1 MSAIIEIDRL
11 SFRYPGA
18 ERDSLRNVCLTIEEG
33 DFVAVIG
40 GNGSGKTT
48 LCKTLNGL
56 VPHYWEGDFAGEV
69 RVDGVDTYESSV
81 AALSSTVGYVYQD
94 FQNQLVRPRVR
105 DEIEFG
111 PTNFGMSDYA
121 ERAQQAME
129 MLGIAHLA
137 DRFVWQLSGGQAHLT
152 ALASV
157 LAMRPRIIVV
167 DEPVAEV
174 DPAGA
179 HALYERLTELNQVHG
194 ITVIVIEHHAEFIAQ
209 YAKSVVLM
217 DDGAPVWHLPAPQA
231 AARAAELASH
241 GIPAPQ
247 IVAACEGLDLAAA
260 PRTVEEAAAVLRTAG
275 ARQRD
280 SWTADAVA
288 GSVPRLASSEVDPA
302 RTDGDERRPVA
313 VASAVSHGYRSV
325 AGDLLPVLSGVD
337 LTIRA
342 GDRVALVGG
351 NGAGKS
357 TLMRLLCGL
366 QVPRGGSVTLDGID
380 TKKSSATRL
389 AEHAA
394 YLFQRPEQMFLKDS
408 IRADVRL
415 FPAGRK
421 RDDADALVD
430 RVLDR
435 VRLSDFADRDGRTL
449 SGGQQRRATLAIGL
463 AMTPSLLLADEPTA
477 SLDVA
482 SRDSVIAMLD
492 ELSGAI
498 AAAVVATHDMHLV
511 AEWATRV
518 IVLGGGGVLA
528 DVTPLELFSSD
539 ALLEGARVVPPQ
551 ITALGRALGISP
563 APLSVAQ
570 WREAVALTDAAARM
584 EVRA

>member
-1 MSAIIEIDRL
+1 MNPIIEIDRL

-18 ERDSLRNVCLTIEEG
+18 ERDSLRNVCLTIHEG

-48 LCKTLNGL
+48 LCKTFNGL

-69 RVDGVDTYESSV
+69 RVDGIDTYESSV
-81 AALSSTVGYVYQD
+81 AVLSSTVGYVYQD

-105 DEIEFG
+105 DEVEFG
-111 PTNFGMSDYA
+111 PTNFGMPDYA
-121 ERAQQAME
+121 ERATEAME
-129 MLGIAHLA
+129 MLGISHLA

-217 DDGAPVWHLPAPQA
+217 HDGAPVWHLPAPQA
-231 AARAAELASH
+231 AARAAELAAH

-247 IVAACEGLDLAAA
+247 IVAACEGLELAAA
-260 PRTVEEAAAVLRTAG
+260 PRTVDEAAAVLRTAG
-275 ARQRD
+275 AHQRP

-288 GSVPRLASSEVDPA
+288 GAASPHSA
-302 RTDGDERRPVA
+302 DGDEHRPVA

-325 AGDLLPVLSGVD
+325 AGDLMPVLTDVD

-421 RDDADALVD
+421 RADADALVD

-528 DVTPLELFSSD
+528 DVTPSEL
-539 ALLEGARVVPPQ
+539 
-551 ITALGRALGISP
+551 
-563 APLSVAQ
+563 
-570 WREAVALTDAAARM
+570 
-584 EVRA
+584 

>member
-1 MSAIIEIDRL
+1 MASHHQIPPTQPPSGATPIIELDRV

-18 ERDSLRNVCLTIEEG
+18 ERDSLRNVCLRIDEG

-48 LCKTLNGL
+48 LCKTFNGL
-56 VPHYWEGDFAGEV
+56 VPHFWEGEFAGEATV
-69 RVDGVDTYESSV
+69 AGIDTYESSV
-81 AALSSTVGYVYQD
+81 AALSATVGYVYQD

-105 DEIEFG
+105 DEVEFG
-111 PTNFGMSDYA
+111 PVNFGMADYA
-121 ERAQQAME
+121 ERALEAMHT
-129 MLGIAHLA
+129 LGIDHLA
-137 DRFVWQLSGGQAHLT
+137 DRFVWQLSGGQAHLV

-157 LAMRPRIIVV
+157 LAMRPRVIVV

-179 HALYERLTELNQVHG
+179 HALYERLTELNERHG
-194 ITVIVIEHHAEFIAQ
+194 ITVVVIEHHAEFIAQ

-231 AARAAELASH
+231 AARAAELAAH

-247 IVAACEGLDLAAA
+247 IVEACEGLDLQAA
-260 PRTVEEAAAVLRTAG
+260 PRTVDEAAAVLRTAG
-275 ARQRD
+275 AEQRTTWPPIA
-280 SWTADAVA
+280 S
-288 GSVPRLASSEVDPA
+288 ASSDAPEGRV
-302 RTDGDERRPVA
+302 VA
-313 VASAVSHGYRSV
+313 VARGVSHGYKSV
-325 AGDLLPVLSGVD
+325 SGELLPVLDGID
-337 LTIRA
+337 LTVRA

-366 QVPRGGSVTLDGID
+366 QVPRAGTITLDGID
-380 TKKSSATRL
+380 TRRSSATKL
-389 AEHAA
+389 ADHAA

-408 IRADVRL
+408 IRSDVRM

-421 RDDADALVD
+421 RADADALVD

-435 VRLSDFADRDGRTL
+435 VRLADLADRDGRTL

-482 SRDSVIAMLD
+482 SRNSVIDMLE
-492 ELSGAI
+492 ELRGAI
-498 AAAVVATHDMHLV
+498 DAAVVATHDMHLV

-528 DVTPLELFSSD
+528 DVTPTELFASD
-539 ALLEGARVVPPQ
+539 DLLAGAHVVPPQ
-551 ITALGRALGISP
+551 VTALGRALGIVP

-570 WREAVALTDAAARM
+570 WREAVVLTET

>member
-1 MSAIIEIDRL
+1 MTAIIELDRL

-18 ERDSLRNVCLTIEEG
+18 TRDSLRNVSLSIEEG

-48 LCKTLNGL
+48 LCKTFNGL
-56 VPHYWEGDFAGEV
+56 VPHYWVGEFAGEA
-69 RVDGVDTYESSV
+69 RVAGLDTYDSSV
-81 AALSSTVGYVYQD
+81 AELSATVGYVYQD

-105 DEIEFG
+105 DEVEFG
-111 PTNFGMSDYA
+111 PMNFGMADFAARGA
-121 ERAQQAME
+121 EAMA
-129 MLGIAHLA
+129 MLGIDHLA

-157 LAMRPRIIVV
+157 LSMRPRIIVV

-179 HALYERLTELNQVHG
+179 HALYERLTQLNRDHG
-194 ITVIVIEHHAEFIAQ
+194 ITVVVIEHHAEFISQ
-209 YAKSVVLM
+209 YARSVILM
-217 DDGAPVWHLPAPQA
+217 DDGAPVWHLPVAEA
-231 AARAAELASH
+231 AARADELAAH

-247 IVAACEGLDLAAA
+247 IVDACAAAEVPGAPRTVAEAATLLRDAGVSPSAASSLREDDAGERGIAAA
-260 PRTVEEAAAVLRTAG
+260 PRPV
-275 ARQRD
+275 
-280 SWTADAVA
+280 VA
-288 GSVPRLASSEVDPA
+288 ASSL
-302 RTDGDERRPVA
+302 
-313 VASAVSHGYRSV
+313 SHGYRTV
-325 AGDLLPVLSGVD
+325 GGDLMPVLHDVD
-337 LTIRA
+337 LTIHA

-357 TLMRLLCGL
+357 TLMRLLGGL
-366 QVPRGGSVTLDGID
+366 QVPRGGTIVLDGVD
-380 TKKSSATRL
+380 TRSAPSARL
-389 AEHAA
+389 ADHAA

-408 IRADVRL
+408 VRADVL
-415 FPAGRK
+415 LHPAGRG

-435 VRLSDFADRDGRTL
+435 VRLTEFADRDGRTL

-463 AMTPSLLLADEPTA
+463 AMSPALMLADEPTA

-482 SRDSVIAMLD
+482 SRDSVIGMLD
-492 ELSGAI
+492 ELSDTI

-518 IVLGGGGVLA
+518 VVLEHGRIVA
-528 DVTPLELFSSD
+528 DLTPRALFADD
-539 ALLEGARVVPPQ
+539 ALLAKARLVPPQ
-551 ITALGRALGISP
+551 IVALGRELGIDP
-563 APLSVAQ
+563 LPLSVAQ
-570 WREAVALTDAAARM
+570 WREAVAPIRTEALA
-584 EVRA
+584 

>member
-1 MSAIIEIDRL
+1 MTPIIELDRV

-18 ERDSLRNVCLTIEEG
+18 ERDSLRNVCLRIDEG

-48 LCKTLNGL
+48 LCKTFNGL
-56 VPHYWEGDFAGEV
+56 VPHFWEGEFAGEAL
-69 RVDGVDTYESSV
+69 VDGTDTYESSV
-81 AALSSTVGYVYQD
+81 AALSATVGYVYQD

-105 DEIEFG
+105 DEVEFG
-111 PTNFGMSDYA
+111 PVNFGMVDHA
-121 ERAQQAME
+121 ERALEAME
-129 MLGIAHLA
+129 TLGISHLA
-137 DRFVWQLSGGQAHLT
+137 DRFVWQLSGGQAHLV

-157 LAMRPRIIVV
+157 LAMRPRVIVV

-179 HALYERLTELNQVHG
+179 HTLYQRLTELNERHG

-209 YAKSVVLM
+209 YAKSVILM

-231 AARAAELASH
+231 AARATELAAH

-247 IVAACEGLDLAAA
+247 IVDACEGLDLQAA
-260 PRTVEEAAAVLRTAG
+260 PRTVAEAAAVLRTAG
-275 ARQRD
+275 AAQRP
-280 SWTADAVA
+280 SWPAAA
-288 GSVPRLASSEVDPA
+288 SARPQEGESEPRA
-302 RTDGDERRPVA
+302 VA
-313 VASAVSHGYRSV
+313 VARGVSHGYRSV
-325 AGDLLPVLSGVD
+325 SGELLPVLDGID
-337 LTIRA
+337 LTVRA

-366 QVPRGGSVTLDGID
+366 QVPRAGTITLDGID
-380 TKKSSATRL
+380 TRRSSATKL
-389 AEHAA
+389 ADHAA

-408 IRADVRL
+408 IRADVTL
-415 FPAGRK
+415 FPVGRK
-421 RDDADALVD
+421 RADADALVD

-435 VRLSDFADRDGRTL
+435 VRLTEFADRDGRTL

-463 AMTPSLLLADEPTA
+463 TMTPSLLLADEPTA

-482 SRDSVIAMLD
+482 SRNSVIGMLE
-492 ELSGAI
+492 ELRGAI
-498 AAAVVATHDMHLV
+498 DAAVVATHDMHLV
-511 AEWATRV
+511 AEWANRV
-518 IVLGGGGVLA
+518 IVLGGGGILA
-528 DVTPLELFSSD
+528 DVAPSELFASEE
-539 ALLEGARVVPPQ
+539 LLAGAHVVPPQ
-551 ITALGRALGISP
+551 ITALGRTLGIEP

-570 WREAVALTDAAARM
+570 WREAVVLTDA

>member
-1 MSAIIEIDRL
+1 MAAIIELDKV

-18 ERDSLRNVCLTIEEG
+18 QSDSLRNVSLSIEQG
-33 DFVAVIG
+33 DFVAIIG

-48 LCKTLNGL
+48 LCKTFNGL
-56 VPHYWEGDFAGEV
+56 VPHYWVGDFSGVAT
-69 RVDGVDTYESSV
+69 VDGLDTFDSSV
-81 AALSSTVGYVYQD
+81 AALSSRVGYVYQD

-111 PTNFGMSDYA
+111 PMNFGMTDFA
-121 ERAQQAME
+121 ERATEAMHH
-129 MLGIAHLA
+129 LGITHLE

-157 LAMRPRIIVV
+157 LAMRPKIIVV

-179 HALYERLTELNQVHG
+179 HALYKHLTMLNEQHG
-194 ITVIVIEHHAEFIAQ
+194 LTVVVIEHHAEFIAQ

-217 DDGAPVWHLPAPQA
+217 DAGAPVWHLPAREA
-231 AARAAELASH
+231 AARADELASH

-247 IVAACEGLDLAAA
+247 IVAASTTAGLRTV
-260 PRTVEEAAAVLRTAG
+260 PRTVEEAARLIQDEHPDVATRIVPAG
-275 ARQRD
+275 DGAK
-280 SWTADAVA
+280 
-288 GSVPRLASSEVDPA
+288 PA
-302 RTDGDERRPVA
+302 QVGHGDRRIV
-313 VASAVSHGYRSV
+313 VSTTNLCHGYRTVS
-325 AGDLLPVLSGVD
+325 GELMDVLTDVN
-337 LTIRA
+337 LTVRHGERI
-342 GDRVALVGG
+342 ALVGG

-357 TLMRLLCGL
+357 TLMKLLGGL
-366 QVPRGGSVTLDGID
+366 QVPRGGVVALDGID
-380 TKKSSATRL
+380 TTSTSSARL

-408 IRADVRL
+408 IRADVAL
-415 FPAGRK
+415 YPYGRK

-430 RVLDR
+430 RVLAR
-435 VRLSDFADRDGRTL
+435 VGLAPFAHRDGRTL

-477 SLDVA
+477 SLDVS

-492 ELSGAI
+492 ELSDSI

-511 AEWATRV
+511 AQWASRV
-518 IVLGGGGVLA
+518 IVMDQGRVIG
-528 DVTPLELFSSD
+528 DVSPRELFSD
-539 ALLEGARVVPPQ
+539 DDLMATAHLVPPQVVALARALNISPLPLSLEEWNALFPVALEGA
-551 ITALGRALGISP
+551 P
-563 APLSVAQ
+563 A
-570 WREAVALTDAAARM
+570 
-584 EVRA
+584 

>member
-1 MSAIIEIDRL
+1 M
-11 SFRYPGA
+11 
-18 ERDSLRNVCLTIEEG
+18 
-33 DFVAVIG
+33 
-40 GNGSGKTT
+40 
-48 LCKTLNGL
+48 
-56 VPHYWEGDFAGEV
+56 
-69 RVDGVDTYESSV
+69 
-81 AALSSTVGYVYQD
+81 
-94 FQNQLVRPRVR
+94 
-105 DEIEFG
+105 
-111 PTNFGMSDYA
+111 
-121 ERAQQAME
+121 
-129 MLGIAHLA
+129 
-137 DRFVWQLSGGQAHLT
+137 
-152 ALASV
+152 
-157 LAMRPRIIVV
+157 
-167 DEPVAEV
+167 
-174 DPAGA
+174 
-179 HALYERLTELNQVHG
+179 
-194 ITVIVIEHHAEFIAQ
+194 
-209 YAKSVVLM
+209 
-217 DDGAPVWHLPAPQA
+217 
-231 AARAAELASH
+231 
-241 GIPAPQ
+241 
-247 IVAACEGLDLAAA
+247 
-260 PRTVEEAAAVLRTAG
+260 LRTAG
-275 ARQRD
+275 AHQRA

-288 GSVPRLASSEVDPA
+288 GAESHDP
-302 RTDGDERRPVA
+302 TVGDERRPVA

-325 AGDLLPVLSGVD
+325 AGDLMPVLTDVD

-421 RDDADALVD
+421 RADADALVD

-518 IVLGGGGVLA
+518 IVLGGGECWPTSRRRNCSPR
-528 DVTPLELFSSD
+528 TPCSRALTWCRRRSPRSD
-539 ALLEGARVVPPQ
+539 APWVSTRRRCRWSNGTGPSRS
-551 ITALGRALGISP
+551 RN
-563 APLSVAQ
+563 
-570 WREAVALTDAAARM
+570 RR
-584 EVRA
+584 